1 MKRSITALIG
11 FAALGTASVFGLQT
25 AGITSAKGNAKTAE
39 FDLLETNV
47 TRQGANI
54 VFTQTVGGKAGNSKP
69 NSTGKFAGSSVYS
82 YVWPTSLDSST
93 VGFEA
98 KQGVLALA
106 ATSHPDFDD
115 TPKYDEN
122 TDGNLENDGNLWHTH
137 WVVLVPDDTCGKGNL
152 KVKDIPEGNKP
163 KLPITWPGAPILIDS
178 PGYDLN
184 MTGSSVRIKV
194 PLKELGFPKEFNFD
208 GVTAGLRVN
217 ASVHN
222 PLLCV
227 TDVFDVASGDL
238 SLPGKLR

>member
-1 MKRSITALIG
+1 MKRSISTLIG
-11 FAALGTASVFGLQT
+11 LATLGAATVFGLQAT
-25 AGITSAKGNAKTAE
+25 GITSVKGNTKLAE
-39 FDLLETNV
+39 FDLVQSNV

-54 VFTQTVGGKAGNSKP
+54 VFSQTVTGKAGNSKP
-69 NSTGKFAGSSVYS
+69 TGTGKFAGSSVYA
-82 YVWPTSLDSST
+82 YVWPTNLDSST
-93 VGFEA
+93 VGFES
-98 KQGVLALA
+98 KQGVLTLA
-106 ATSHPDFDD
+106 TTSHPDFDD

-122 TDGNLENDGNLWHTH
+122 TDGNLENDGNLWHAH

-152 KVKDIPEGNKP
+152 KVKDIPEGSKP

-184 MTGSSVRIKV
+184 LTGSSVRVKV

-217 ASVHN
+217 ANIHS

-227 TDVFDVASGDL
+227 VDVFDIASGNL
-238 SLPGKLR
+238 SLPGMLR